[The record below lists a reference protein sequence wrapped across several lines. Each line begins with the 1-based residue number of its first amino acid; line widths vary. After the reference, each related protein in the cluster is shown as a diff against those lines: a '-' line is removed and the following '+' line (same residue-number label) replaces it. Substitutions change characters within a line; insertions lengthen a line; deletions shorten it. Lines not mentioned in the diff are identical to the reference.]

1 MAEATTVARPYAE
14 AAFAIAR
21 EQNALDAW
29 ARMLDFAA
37 AIVRDPQVAGALDN
51 PRLGAAEK
59 ESLLLSIAGD
69 RLTPDGR
76 SFLRVLVEAD
86 RVALLPEI
94 ATLFETLKDEAEGAA
109 KADIESAFEL
119 TDDQL
124 AQLTSSLQ
132 KRFGKRIEA
141 AVRINRQLIGGARVT
156 VGDTVIDAS
165 VQGKLAAMA
174 TQLRA

>member
-14 AAFAIAR
+14 AAFAVAR
-21 EQNALDAW
+21 EQGAMEAW
-29 ARMLDFAA
+29 ARMLDLAA
-37 AIVRDPQVAGALDN
+37 GIVRDPRVAQALDN
-51 PRLGAAEK
+51 PRLGPAEK

-69 RLTPDGR
+69 NLTPDGR
-76 SFLRVLVEAD
+76 SFLRVLVEAG
-86 RVALLPEI
+86 RIGLLPDI
-94 ATLFETLKDEAEGAA
+94 AALFETLKDRAEGAA
-109 KADIESAFEL
+109 KAEIETAFEL
-119 TDDQL
+119 TD
-124 AQLTSSLQ
+124 AQLTELKSTLE

-141 AVRINRQLIGGARVT
+141 TVRLNPALLGGARVT